1 MQGYIS
7 KYKFKFLQRQK
18 KNKKKKKKN
27 KRTTKQE
34 KKKRRKK
41 GDKWQPTNKFPFHIL
56 ESSINAIHITY
67 TPPPFDKIKDD

>member
-7 KYKFKFLQRQK
+7 KYKFKFLQSQ
-18 KNKKKKKKN
+18 KKKKKKKKKK
-27 KRTTKQE
+27 KRRRKEE